1 MYLFHSDFCFGDRY
15 VIGAAPSAA
24 VMSDIVWKMQWNSKS
39 TGYGVPI
46 TDRKRQLWW
55 KMSRWSRVE
64 YFDHMKKWI
73 IYRIWSSRLT
83 GARINIA
90 KASGVVH
97 LHGTLCNDAKHNLTP
112 GRRRIDILIGFTL
125 DTTVRKCT
133 MWPGMIE
140 NMNIH
145 WGIQAFQISKGYNS
159 KDSTQY
165 DDTINGGSFDK
176 RWTFWITWLSGRL
189 DGSMCWRGRMSPRVT
204 LIEAARFF
212 RTFLSE
218 FTW

>member
-1 MYLFHSDFCFGDRY
+1 MIEIFYSTS
-15 VIGAAPSAA
+15 SAHF
-24 VMSDIVWKMQWNSKS
+24 SSKLPEWCTS
-39 TGYGVPI
+39 TGPY
-46 TDRKRQLWW
+46 
-55 KMSRWSRVE
+55 
-64 YFDHMKKWI
+64 
-73 IYRIWSSRLT
+73 
-83 GARINIA
+83 
-90 KASGVVH
+90 
-97 LHGTLCNDAKHNLTP
+97 AKHNLTP

-140 NMNIH
+140 NKNIH

-189 DGSMCWRGRMSPRVT
+189 DGSMCWRGRMSPRVA

-218 FTW
+218 FTWERLLSRINFRR